1 MTDFQRTSSEQGRA
15 FEEAVRSV
23 ILITG
28 SEILEDGWTD
38 PITKEQV
45 DVVAKTPGGIE
56 FWVEAKGSWKGKT
69 KGLERTDTSKK
80 AVANAWH
87 FKYKH
92 GSHRPPYILVTTNLP
107 KPGGVGELEIK
118 HALEDGLFTEVITV
132 DNLRAAITALD
143 EGTLS

>member
-1 MTDFQRTSSEQGRA
+1 MSNFQRSSSEQGRA
-15 FEEAVRSV
+15 FEDAVRGV

-38 PITKEQV
+38 PVTKEQV
-45 DVVAKTPGGIE
+45 DVVARTPGGIT

-87 FKYKH
+87 FKFKH
-92 GSHRPPYILVTTNLP
+92 GSNRPPYILVTTNLP

-118 HALEDGLFTEVITV
+118 HALEDDLFTAVITV
-132 DNLRAAITALD
+132 DDLRATINGID
-143 EGTLS
+143 DGSYE